1 MLPTFTQKISDRG
14 SVDMTKRNEKITSTY
29 DAIFGLSGLAKKFNS
44 DATMQN

>member
-1 MLPTFTQKISDRG
+1 MLPTFTQNISERG

-29 DAIFGLSGLAKKFNS
+29 DAIFGLSGFAKKCYS